1 MHPKLE
7 PLIQSEVKKLLDA
20 RIIFK
25 VRRSEWVSNLVPV
38 RKKSG
43 EIRLCVDFR
52 NLNRASDKD
61 NYPVPPMEQLLQ
73 MVSGSEL
80 FSLLDGF
87 SGYNQVLVAEED
99 RLKTTFR
106 TKWGTFAYR
115 RMPFGLINAGATFQ
129 RAMDIAFHRLI
140 GRSVVVYLDDIT
152 IFSKRRGEHARKI
165 FERCQKYGISLN
177 PKKCVFAV
185 TEGKLLGHIV
195 SKQGIS
201 IDP

>member
-1 MHPKLE
+1 MYPKLE

-25 VRRSEWVSNLVPV
+25 VRHSEWVSNMVPV

-52 NLNRASDKD
+52 NLNRASNKD
-61 NYPVPPMEQLLQ
+61 NYLVPPMEQLLQ

-87 SGYNQVLVAEED
+87 LGYNQVLVAEED

-129 RAMDIAFHRLI
+129 RAMDIAFRGLI
-140 GRSVVVYLDDIT
+140 GRSVVIYLDDIT
-152 IFSKRRGEHARKI
+152 IFSKKRGEHAFHLRQI
-165 FERCQKYGISLN
+165 F
-177 PKKCVFAV
+177 
-185 TEGKLLGHIV
+185 
-195 SKQGIS
+195 
-201 IDP
+201 